1 MEDIFM
7 SMRAKL
13 LNLFISLTGIVF
25 LCTGTAFA
33 NGGVKLY
40 TPYTRISVQPGASI
54 DYSIDVINKSTETKN
69 VDISISGIPRDW
81 TYDLKSGGWNI
92 GQISI
97 LPDERKTL
105 NLKINVPL
113 KVNKGGYR
121 FRVIAGESDILPL
134 TVVVSEQGTYKT
146 EFTTQQANM
155 EGAANSTFTFQA
167 TLRNSTGDEQLYA
180 LMADIPRGW
189 NMNFKANYKQ
199 VTSVT
204 IPANSSTEV
213 TIEVDPPDALESG
226 KYQIPVRA
234 TTSSTSASL
243 NLEVVITGSYKME
256 LTTPLGLLST
266 DITAGDQ
273 KRVELLVRNTGSAEL
288 KDVKLEF
295 SAPAN
300 WDVVFDPK
308 SITSLKAGDAAKVFA
323 TIKADKKAI
332 AGDYVTNLDAKTP
345 EVTARTS
352 FRVSV
357 KTPMLWG
364 WGGIFIIIAAFGS
377 VYYLFRKYG
386 RR

>member
-1 MEDIFM
+1 MEDNFM
-7 SMRAKL
+7 SIRAKL
-13 LNLFISLTGIVF
+13 FNLFISLTGIVF

-40 TPYTRISVQPGASI
+40 TPYTKISVQPGASI
-54 DYSIDVINKSTETKN
+54 DYAIDVINKSTEMKN
-69 VDISISGIPRDW
+69 VDISISGIPGNW

-92 GQISI
+92 GQVSI
-97 LPDERKTL
+97 LPDEKKTI
-105 NLKINVPL
+105 NLKVNVPL
-113 KVNKGGYR
+113 KVNKGSYR

-180 LMADIPRGW
+180 LMADVPRGW
-189 NMNFKANYKQ
+189 NINFKANYKQ

-204 IPANSSTEV
+204 IAANSSTEV
-213 TIEVDPPDALESG
+213 TIEVDPPDVLESG

-234 TTSSTSASL
+234 TTSSTSANL

-266 DITAGDQ
+266 EITAGDQ

-300 WDVVFDPK
+300 WDVIFDPK

-345 EVTARTS
+345 EVTARTA

-364 WGGIFIIIAAFGS
+364 WVGIFIIIAALGS